1 MKLINN
7 LSNYSKK
14 IFVKLQDE
22 SIQKKIKRL
31 NLFFCIISFVF
42 IFRYLS
48 ELDFVSYS
56 ISLSLQTIFVGVLF
70 YFSNMLLWTLFMNEN
85 YKISLK
91 EFVGNWSLSKVGKYF
106 PSGILIVSARLNQKL
121 KTGQNSQKIFYG
133 LLEEHF
139 IFSLIGLLTTLI
151 LLILPLGDY
160 VYVSFP
166 VLVFLAIK
174 LISSILSK
182 FNLKYVSFL
191 KFKYFVFLNVNLN
204 LLFVY
209 SVATNFYSENAT
221 YIALLYYLS
230 LCIGLFFVGVPA
242 GIGIREA
249 LFIFLLGT
257 TKLNGFEIEFLVSMR
272 VSLLLL
278 DILFFIFGLIYSKF
292 STKNN

>member
-1 MKLINN
+1 MINN

-22 SIQKKIKRL
+22 RIQKKIKRI

-42 IFRYLS
+42 IYRYLS
-48 ELDFVSYS
+48 ELDFLYYS
-56 ISLSLQTIFVGVLF
+56 ISLSLQTIFVGALF
-70 YFSNMLLWTLFMNEN
+70 YFSNMLLWILFMNEN
-85 YKISLK
+85 YKITLR

-106 PSGILIVSARLNQKL
+106 PSGILIFSSRLNQKL

-139 IFSLIGLLTTLI
+139 IFSFIGLLTTLI

-160 VYVSFP
+160 AYVSFP

-191 KFKYFVFLNVNLN
+191 KFKYAVFLNVNLN

-209 SVATNFYSENAT
+209 TVATNFYSENAE
-221 YIALLYYLS
+221 YITLLYFLS

-249 LFIFLLGT
+249 IFIFLLGT

-278 DILFFIFGLIYSKF
+278 DILFFMFGLIYSKF
-292 STKNN
+292 STKK